1 MPTLIRLLGDS
12 AKNNTEVRN
21 AFKEPVF
28 IPANARVAL
37 TGLNA
42 VLVDDIATEAFV
54 ISGQT
59 GEFKIGIAS
68 TNATQQPLAI
78 IPNGDYTAAGFVDAF
93 EIAANYTGLNDN
105 REALLGLHHLAD
117 IVDGKL
123 KIQTYQ
129 GQLAD
134 AGFNEAGTWFEGGG
148 LAPAAS
154 SATGFTA
161 TATVS
166 SFTELANLN
175 GRIPL
180 VSSRFAATFVN
191 ADTVDMQIT
200 AVSYAD
206 PEVIY
211 WGIRVLTVGGQRQY
225 QAANRVISELGV
237 RSTVWTNL
245 GAAYAQANDVIE
257 LDRFGESVRIKITR
271 SGGAQAYNGPV
282 SGIVRELTD
291 QSKDTIVWLVK
302 ANTGGQMSG
311 CQCTN
316 VDGLDPLSRLL
327 NTNVNAS
334 LQFITAASAF
344 NTILAMYCGFPSERN
359 PIVYR
364 GDPAVLNSRFT
375 IGGIPGYP
383 GVLVTLDGLGLI
395 KSHDGA
401 ATAKSPANI
410 VYSVNELQDKTQYLQ
425 LDIPE
430 LLYLDVGN
438 PAPINVNELR
448 VRLFESGGYN
458 PLTFIGKPSF
468 SFIIDYPADKKL

>member
-12 AKNNTEVRN
+12 AKNNSEVRN

-42 VLVDDIATEAFV
+42 ILVDDLANEAFV
-54 ISGQT
+54 ISGTT

-68 TNATQQPLAI
+68 TNVLQQPLAT

-105 REALLGLHHLAD
+105 REPLLGLHHLAD
-117 IVDGKL
+117 LVDGKL

-134 AGFNEAGTWFEGGG
+134 AGFTTWSEGDG

-161 TATVS
+161 TATAS

-180 VSSRFAATFVN
+180 VSSRFAATWVN
-191 ADTVDMQIT
+191 PNTVDMEIN

-211 WGIRVLTVGGQRQY
+211 WGLRVLTVAGNRQY
-225 QAANRVISELGV
+225 QAANRVISALGV
-237 RSTVWTNL
+237 RSTVYTNL
-245 GAAYAQANDVIE
+245 GSGYALANDVIE
-257 LDRFGESVRIKITR
+257 LDRFGESVRITITR
-271 SGGAQAYNGPV
+271 SGGTPQIFNGPL

-291 QSKDTIVWLVK
+291 QSKDTIVWSVK

-334 LQFITAASAF
+334 LQFVTAVNAF
-344 NTILAMYCGFPSERN
+344 NTILSMYCGFPSERQ

-364 GDPAVLNSRFT
+364 GDPAILSSRFT

-383 GVLVTLDGLGLI
+383 GILVTLDGLGLM

-448 VRLFESGGYN
+448 VRLFEAGGFN
-458 PLTFIGKPSF
+458 PITFIGKPSF
-468 SFIIDYPADKKL
+468 SFIIDYPTNKK

>member
-42 VLVDDIATEAFV
+42 ILVDDLANEAFV

-59 GEFKIGIAS
+59 GEFRIGIAS
-68 TNATQQPLAI
+68 LDVEQQPLAT
-78 IPNGDYTAAGFVDAF
+78 IPNGDYTAAGFVDQF

-105 REALLGLHHLAD
+105 RELLLGLHHLAD
-117 IVDGKL
+117 LVDGKL

-129 GQLAD
+129 GPMDNAD
-134 AGFNEAGTWFEGGG
+134 FNSTWIPVDG

-161 TATVS
+161 TATAA
-166 SFTELANLN
+166 SFTALANLN

-180 VSSRFAATFVN
+180 VSSRFAATLVN
-191 ADTVDMQIT
+191 PNTVDMQIV

-211 WGIRVLTVGGQRQY
+211 WGLRVLTVGGNRQY

-237 RSTVWTNL
+237 RSTVYTNL
-245 GAAYAQANDVIE
+245 GAGYAEANDVIE

-271 SGGAQAYNGPV
+271 AGGAQVFNSSV
-282 SGIVRELTD
+282 DGIMRELTD
-291 QSKDTIVWLVK
+291 QSKDTIVWVVK

-316 VDGLDPLSRLL
+316 IDGLDPLQTLL

-334 LQFITAASAF
+334 LRFVNAAGAF
-344 NTILAMYCGFPSERN
+344 NGILAMYCGFPSERTT
-359 PIVYR
+359 IVYR
-364 GDPAVLNSRFT
+364 GDPAILNSRFT

-383 GVLVTLDGLGLI
+383 GVLVTLDGLGLM

-430 LLYLDVGN
+430 LLYLDIGN
-438 PAPINVNELR
+438 AAPINVNELR
-448 VRLFESGGYN
+448 VRLYESGGYN
-458 PLTFIGKPSF
+458 PLTFLGKPSF
-468 SFIIDYPADKKL
+468 SFIIDYPAEKK